1 MPTEFTKTVI
11 VILKK
16 IPKGKVATYGQIA
29 ALAGSPRAARQV
41 VRILHSSSEKY
52 DLPWHRVVNSQGK
65 ISLKP
70 NQGYEIQKAL
80 LSNLKSAWLSVLA
93 RMKLIHSIW
102 IPSSTI
108 RWQKALISLR
118 PSLKLSSTNQTK
130 LAPRRE
136 TVFNSEMS
144 WSIGLT

>member
-1 MPTEFTKTVI
+1 MPTEFTESVI
-11 VILKK
+11 KILKK

-52 DLPWHRVVNSQGK
+52 NLPWHRVINSQGK

-80 LSNLKSAWLSVLA
+80 LSKEKVKFSLSEQIDLKKYQW
-93 RMKLIHSIW
+93 
-102 IPSSTI
+102 T
-108 RWQKALISLR
+108 
-118 PSLKLSSTNQTK
+118 
-130 LAPRRE
+130 
-136 TVFNSEMS
+136 
-144 WSIGLT
+144 G